1 MGPLAGRV
9 VHGGDPTVQYDAVDQ
24 RRRGQCERLRHR
36 TQRDAGEKLSGSRA
50 GRPPL
55 TRHRNDAAFD
65 DPVLLL
71 RWDDRIAGQLAL
83 NDQLARLRPVD
94 QHRRTGGDAWWVRRR
109 GQVVLDCSIER
120 RLTPVAE
127 CRCHDVRG
135 GGQCRLAVAQYV
147 GQPPEMEL

>member
-24 RRRGQCERLRHR
+24 RRRGRCERLRHR
-36 TQRDAGEKLSGSRA
+36 AQRDAGEKLSVEAADVR
-50 GRPPL
+50 RH

-71 RWDDRIAGQLAL
+71 RWDDRVAGQLAL

-94 QHRRTGGDAWWVRRR
+94 RHRRTGR
-109 GQVVLDCSIER
+109 GCM
-120 RLTPVAE
+120 
-127 CRCHDVRG
+127 
-135 GGQCRLAVAQYV
+135 V
-147 GQPPEMEL
+147 GTTTRTGRPGLLR